1 MLKTRIKRQ
10 ADQGERA
17 RKRLAQIEASI
28 ISLNDEDL
36 LDLADIFKTQVGT
49 PLVETAAAEMQRR
62 NIRL

>member
-36 LDLADIFKTQVGT
+36 LDLADIFKTQAGT
-49 PLVETAAAEMQRR
+49 PLIETASAEMQRR

>member
-36 LDLADIFKTQVGT
+36 LDLADIFKTQAGT